1 MSKPK
6 ETGLLGMAMGAFMAA
21 MLISVLLLL
30 LKQSNS
36 SRMDRA
42 AIYHVESQLPDSKLS
57 QSAWSSIM
65 GGKVGQAVTL
75 PGKAD
80 ATASTEAD
88 IGRSRCS
95 DASKVQICS
104 HRGKGGP
111 AGATLIQAIES
122 LAREVGPAAAATATQ
137 VNNRVAHESPMLTLC

>member
-30 LKQSNS
+30 LKQSG

-57 QSAWSSIM
+57 QSAWSSII

-80 ATASTEAD
+80 ATASTETD

-111 AGATLIQAIES
+111 VGATLIQAIES
-122 LAREVGPAAAATATQ
+122 LAREVGPAAAAATATQ